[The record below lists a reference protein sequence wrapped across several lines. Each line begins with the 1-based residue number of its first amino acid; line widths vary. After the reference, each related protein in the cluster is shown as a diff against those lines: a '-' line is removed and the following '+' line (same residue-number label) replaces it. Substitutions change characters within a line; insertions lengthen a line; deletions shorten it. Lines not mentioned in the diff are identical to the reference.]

1 MFNIPILALARL
13 SAVGILV
20 SVLGI
25 HIYSDIKT
33 KEELDRTKEQL
44 IIISETYKVL
54 QSDFLKSSK
63 DKEEFKIRATEAE
76 IIRTKINTDLKNS
89 LVKIKNQVVPQD
101 CKKAVEWAAINKSD
115 LSW

>member
-1 MFNIPILALARL
+1 MFNIPIVTLVRL

-20 SVLGI
+20 LVLGI
-25 HIYSDIKT
+25 HIYTDIQTNAK
-33 KEELDRTKEQL
+33 LDKTKEQL

-54 QSDFLKSSK
+54 QNDFLKVSK
-63 DKEEFKIRATEAE
+63 DKEEFKIKVSEAE
-76 IIRTKINTDLKNS
+76 IERNKINTDLKNS

-101 CKKAVEWAAINKSD
+101 CKKAVEWAAINTSD